1 MSFSYYASRLSNNI
15 GETPEG
21 FLICRDCVIARTGWQ
36 KYEAS
41 ELPADSLKDL
51 GIDGKAA
58 GMIDVYRSPEE
69 VFNPATLA
77 SFEGKSLCDDHPP
90 GAQFVDPSNIGQ
102 YEFGHVQNVRR
113 GSEPLESGEE
123 ALLGDII
130 IKREPLLSEV
140 RNNRKKELSCGYD
153 YELCREGDSLVQ
165 RSIIGNHVAVVPKG
179 RAGAEARIID
189 SAPESQERKVAGDQG
204 STGNTRKEKPKVA
217 NLFKHLLGLGLK
229 AYAVDAEPEKLAE
242 AAEAVKE
249 KGEAKDEFPEK
260 PEPKPEPKP
269 EVKPEPKAEAK
280 PEVAEDLRAKDHRKR
295 MHDALDCMLNEREK
309 RAAEDTKGADADL
322 EELADLLDEFF
333 EEEAEEPEHQDG
345 ESEAEPM
352 AEDAIADDVEGFVGP
367 DGGFHPI
374 RGSEGYKGSRAGDP
388 KKKRRKKRAKDSF
401 IEPVEDAEDSAS
413 DSAFEVLKALRPS
426 VARSKDAALRSTF
439 NALLSRHTRSSRP
452 SNGGYGAFASAARRR
467 AADAGPDPSENPQAA
482 RDARIQAAYNAR
494 RTGQPIQEVKK

>member
-1 MSFSYYASRLSNNI
+1 
-15 GETPEG
+15 
-21 FLICRDCVIARTGWQ
+21 
-36 KYEAS
+36 
-41 ELPADSLKDL
+41 
-51 GIDGKAA
+51 
-58 GMIDVYRSPEE
+58 
-69 VFNPATLA
+69 
-77 SFEGKSLCDDHPP
+77 
-90 GAQFVDPSNIGQ
+90 
-102 YEFGHVQNVRR
+102 
-113 GSEPLESGEE
+113 
-123 ALLGDII
+123 
-130 IKREPLLSEV
+130 
-140 RNNRKKELSCGYD
+140 
-153 YELCREGDSLVQ
+153 
-165 RSIIGNHVAVVPKG
+165 
-179 RAGAEARIID
+179 
-189 SAPESQERKVAGDQG
+189 
-204 STGNTRKEKPKVA
+204 
-217 NLFKHLLGLGLK
+217 
-229 AYAVDAEPEKLAE
+229 LAE